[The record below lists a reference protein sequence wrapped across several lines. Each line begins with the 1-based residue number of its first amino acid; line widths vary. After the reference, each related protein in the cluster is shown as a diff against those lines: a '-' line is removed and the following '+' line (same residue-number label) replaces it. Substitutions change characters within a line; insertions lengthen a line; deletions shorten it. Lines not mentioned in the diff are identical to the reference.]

1 MRKQFYFLISFLVLI
16 VVWQVLV
23 SFIGVNKALFPG
35 PLDVVLSYGDS
46 KEIFFD
52 IAISMYRLLVGSF
65 IGIGLAILFGIIS
78 GHVAIVDKTAGQI
91 SNFFRFIPPLALVPL
106 FLVWFGIGE
115 VSKIGLLAWT
125 SFFPSW
131 ISVHNGV
138 KNIEN
143 KYLLVAKSLNV
154 KKMYFFKDIILK
166 GSMNYI
172 LNGARIGVGFA
183 FSVLVAAEMLGAY
196 AGVGYRVFFL
206 QSVYRVDRMLGY
218 IIVLGFIGLLFDRMF
233 LLLSKRLTPWK
244 NEN

>member
-16 VVWQVLV
+16 IIWQVLV
-23 SFIGVNKALFPG
+23 SFTGVNSALFPS
-35 PLDVVLSYGDS
+35 PLDVILSYSDS

-52 IAISMYRLLVGSF
+52 ISISMYRLLAGSF
-65 IGIGLAILFGIIS
+65 IGIGFSILLGIIS
-78 GHVAIVDKTAGQI
+78 GHITVVDDTFGQV
-91 SNFFRFIPPLALVPL
+91 SNFLRFIPPLALVPL
-106 FLVWFGIGE
+106 FLLWFGIGE

-143 KYLLVAKSLNV
+143 RYLLVAKILNV
-154 KKMYFFKDIILK
+154 KKLYFFKEIILK
-166 GSMNYI
+166 GSLNYI

-196 AGVGYRVFFL
+196 AGVGYRIFFL
-206 QSVYRVDRMLGY
+206 QSVYRVDRMIGY

-233 LLLSKRLTPWK
+233 MSLCKKITPWK